1 MASTPEPLG
10 MPNKPKRETR
20 PMLNREQKELA
31 ARIEHT
37 ALSPGLL
44 LADVERLCAEAR
56 IYGFAGVCIPPYF
69 VEKAATLLEGS
80 KVQVV
85 TVAGFPMGYQ
95 TTSAKVEEARKAFEQ
110 GANELD
116 MVINLVA
123 LKNGRWS
130 TVKDDIQSLATLA
143 GMNTRVLKVIVESGM
158 LSEEELVRVCA
169 ISAELGVHYVKTS
182 TGFHGTGATVQAIR
196 IMRREL
202 PKTIRI
208 KASGGIRTRS
218 FAEELIAA
226 GADRIGTSNGVALL
240 DDAGELFQTAQSSP
254 TEP

>member
-1 MASTPEPLG
+1 MASTPEPSG
-10 MPNKPKRETR
+10 KPKREAR
-20 PMLNREQKELA
+20 PPLKRDQKELA

-37 ALSPGLL
+37 ALGPGLL
-44 LADVERLCAEAR
+44 LTEVEERCSEAR
-56 IYGFAGVCIPPYF
+56 TFGFAGVCVPPYF
-69 VEKAATLLEGS
+69 VEKAAALLEGS

-116 MVINLVA
+116 MVINLAA
-123 LKNGRWS
+123 LKNGRWG
-130 TVKDDIQSLATLA
+130 VVRDDIQSLATLA
-143 GMNTRVLKVIVESGM
+143 GINSRVLKVIVETAM
-158 LSEEELVRVCA
+158 LTEEELIRVCA
-169 ISAELGVHYVKTS
+169 VAAELGVQYVKTS
-182 TGFHGTGATVQAIR
+182 TGFHGPGASVEAVR
-196 IMRREL
+196 ILRREL
-202 PKTIRI
+202 PKSIRI

-240 DDAGELFQTAQSSP
+240 DHAPDALQPVQG
-254 TEP
+254 